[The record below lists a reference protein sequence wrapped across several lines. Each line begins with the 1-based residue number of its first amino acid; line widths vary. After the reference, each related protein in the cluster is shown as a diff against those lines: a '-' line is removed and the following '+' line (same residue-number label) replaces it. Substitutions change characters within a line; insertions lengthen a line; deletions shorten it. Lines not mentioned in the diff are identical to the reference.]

1 MLHLEHHGPIARLT
15 LASPENRNALSP
27 QMVQDLLGAFEDL
40 KTHASTRAI
49 VLSAEGKVFCS
60 GADLKNLHHLL
71 SASSEDNLQDSRQ
84 LARLFETIYTHPKPV
99 IAAIEG
105 KAIAG
110 GAGLASACDLVV
122 ASSEAS
128 FAYTE
133 VKLGFVAA
141 IVMVFLLRSVGEKHA
156 RELLLTG
163 EAISAAEAYRMGLI
177 NRLTEPGQ
185 ALSRAMHLAEHITRN
200 SPVALSSTKTL
211 LANLPSMGLHEALQ
225 HAAQMNAWAR
235 TTSDLK
241 EGITSFLEKRSP
253 RWQEPSDG

>member
-1 MLHLEHHGPIARLT
+1 MLHIQHDGPIARLT

-27 QMVQDLLGAFEDL
+27 QMVQDLQEAFEQL
-40 KTHASTRAI
+40 QTQETTRVI
-49 VLSAEGKVFCS
+49 VLCAEGKVFCS

-71 SASSEDNLQDSRQ
+71 SASSEENLQDSRK
-84 LARLFETIYTHPKPV
+84 LAQLFETIYMCPKPV
-99 IAAIEG
+99 IAAVEG

-122 ASSEAS
+122 ASSEAQ

-141 IVMVFLLRSVGEKHA
+141 IVMIFLLRAVGEKHA

-185 ALSRAMHLAEHITRN
+185 ALSRAYSLAEQITRN
-200 SPVALSSTKTL
+200 SPVALSSTKSL
-211 LANLPSMGLHEALQ
+211 LASLPSMGLQEALG

-235 TTSDLK
+235 TTQDLR
-241 EGITSFLEKRSP
+241 EGITSFLEKRLP
-253 RWQEPSDG
+253 RWQEPRDE

>member
-1 MLHLEHHGPIARLT
+1 MLHIQHNGPIARLT

-27 QMVQDLLGAFEDL
+27 QMVQDLQEAFDQL
-40 KTHASTRAI
+40 KTHPTTRVI
-49 VLSAEGKVFCS
+49 VLCAEGKVFCS
-60 GADLKNLHHLL
+60 GADLKNLHQLL
-71 SASSEDNLQDSRQ
+71 SASSEDNLHDSRK
-84 LARLFETIYTHPKPV
+84 LAQLFETIYTHPRPI
-99 IAAIEG
+99 IAAVEG

-141 IVMVFLLRSVGEKHA
+141 IVMVFLLRAVGEKHA

-163 EAISAAEAYRMGLI
+163 EAVSAADAYRMGLI

-185 ALSRAMHLAEHITRN
+185 ALSRATLLAEHIARN
-200 SPVALSSTKTL
+200 SPVALSSTKSL
-211 LANLPSMGLHEALQ
+211 LASLPSMGLQEALS

-235 TTSDLK
+235 TTADLK
-241 EGITSFLEKRSP
+241 EGIQSFLEKRPP
-253 RWQEPSDG
+253 RWQENRDD